1 MQIDSFEIR
10 EQPTWDPDF
19 PYQVTIHGTG
29 LTPRAAPFEAKL
41 GTEPLWA
48 LRPTLDGTA
57 LIGYLMKLPPFGA
70 ELAVGY
76 LGEPLVLTGMPG

>member
-1 MQIDSFEIR
+1 MQIDSFEIN
-10 EQPTWDPDF
+10 EQPTYDPDF

-29 LTPRAAPFEAKL
+29 LTPRAVPFDAKL
-41 GTEPLWA
+41 GTETVWG
-48 LRPTLDGTA
+48 LRPTLDGAA
-57 LIGYLMKLPPFGA
+57 LVGELQELPPFGA